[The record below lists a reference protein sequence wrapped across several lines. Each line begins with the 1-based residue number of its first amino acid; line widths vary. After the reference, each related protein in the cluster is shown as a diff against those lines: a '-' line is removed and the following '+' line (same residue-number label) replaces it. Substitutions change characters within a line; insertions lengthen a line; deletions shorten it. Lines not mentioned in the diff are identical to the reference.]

1 MPKLREVCARAR
13 SRRGGTFRPRRYGAL
28 LCGLLL
34 LSLPGL
40 GASAASAA
48 TSIART
54 SQPTPVSAYEGFVAW
69 STFTGGAYHLMLSAA
84 GAVTPVPTPPEPQPF
99 DASVGHNQRGEVVV
113 LFSRC
118 ARYRSNP
125 SQLLFEAAG
134 SRCRVYAYSPARHT
148 LAPLALGTGA
158 ADSLTHPSEWGS
170 RVAVVA
176 STPRGSEQIEV
187 VSLASHRHSTLP
199 GGTLAHDSVD
209 SLRLAGSR
217 VVSSWY
223 AGGGLDTEVVL
234 DTLDGSRKLLAEG
247 TQATNP
253 TPQLPNPTG
262 VEFFGAGL
270 TAAEAYWVEPGD
282 GLIGT
287 PSVVSFYNFFTHT
300 STTEDAPPNLFSAA
314 PDGGHLY
321 LSTGTASGGCPCEI
335 LEQ

>member
-1 MPKLREVCARAR
+1 MPKLRSAAVWGTLSCALLGWGLLGLETGAARAD
-13 SRRGGTFRPRRYGAL
+13 T
-28 LCGLLL
+28 
-34 LSLPGL
+34 
-40 GASAASAA
+40 
-48 TSIART
+48 TIAQIN
-54 SQPTPVSAYEGFVAW
+54 QPTPISAYDGVIAW
-69 STFTGGAYHLMLSAA
+69 SAFSDGAYRLMLSAA
-84 GAVTPVPTPPEPQPF
+84 GALTPVPTSPESQPF
-99 DASVGHNQRGEVVV
+99 DASVGPNQRGEVVV

-118 ARYRSNP
+118 TRYRSDP
-125 SQLLFEAAG
+125 SQLLFQAAG
-134 SRCRVYAYSPARHT
+134 SRCRVYAYSPTRHT

-158 ADSLTHPSEWGS
+158 TDSLTHPSEWGS

-199 GGTLAHDSVD
+199 GDTLAHGSVD

-217 VVSSWY
+217 VVSSWST
-223 AGGGLDTEVVL
+223 GGGLDTEVVL
-234 DTLDGSRKLLAEG
+234 DTLDGSRELLAEG

-262 VEFFGAGL
+262 VEFFGAG
-270 TAAEAYWVEPGD
+270 TTTAEAYWVEPGD

-287 PSVVSFYNFFTHT
+287 PSIVSFYNFFTQT
-300 STTEDAPPNLFSAA
+300 SMTEDAQPNLFSVAI
-314 PDGGHLY
+314 DRGHLY